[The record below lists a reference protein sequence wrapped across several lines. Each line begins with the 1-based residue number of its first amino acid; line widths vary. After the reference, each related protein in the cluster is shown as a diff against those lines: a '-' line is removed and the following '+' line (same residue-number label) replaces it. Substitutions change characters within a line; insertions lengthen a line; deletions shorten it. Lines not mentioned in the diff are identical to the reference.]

1 MTSLTLQT
9 PSGLTFDPHHFVS
22 RAAPTLAA
30 EAPTFSESVDN
41 AIRAALPELGDFGFL
56 EFREGERICCAAQAH
71 DDPPLQCE
79 LRKIAALREQD
90 GSTTFF
96 VLRGGAPDLQVNAN
110 DAGWDTEPTVSQDVH
125 RYGFPFRSL
134 ITVPMR
140 YRGDLI
146 GAITLFM
153 GRSGR
158 THTPQHLECAEELA
172 TIAAPFVVNSRLIEQ
187 HLKAR
192 EALQR
197 SEEFLRTA
205 TEAGELGLWE
215 WDIPGDLITCSKRL
229 LELHGLP
236 ADRPAGQ
243 SKDFIALIHP
253 DDIDE
258 VNARREAAFAGT
270 GDYIV
275 EFRPLRPDGR
285 VCWLCARAQ
294 VFRDSAGRPVRMVGA
309 TIDVT
314 RRMEMLERERSL
326 RAEAESARQRLE
338 LLAAASLRLSDS
350 LGSETTLS
358 AIADVVVPR
367 LADGCFIDLLGAEA
381 ESDRIFVRHAESART
396 GLGRAAAQLL
406 RSSPDKVGS
415 LAWCA
420 ATGRS
425 FRWSASS
432 ANEFSDVDD
441 PVMFAISETVGM
453 LAYCVVP
460 LVARGR
466 RIGAVAMVQAESGR
480 GFSDD
485 DASLIE
491 VLAQRA
497 AVALDN
503 SRLFAEAEE
512 ARLHAEQARKVAE
525 DASRAKDEFLAML
538 GHELR
543 NPLAPIVTSLRL
555 MELRGDAAFR
565 VERSVI
571 ERQVSNLSRL
581 VDDLLDVARI
591 TRGDVRLRRRRVS
604 LRDVLHRAIETV
616 TPLLENR
623 GHRLELD
630 LPDDSG
636 DRDELIVDADEDRL
650 VQVFANLMS
659 NAARYTPE
667 GGQISLLAD
676 AEGEDCRIVV
686 VDNGQGIS
694 PAMLPRIFELF
705 FQGAQGPDRAH
716 GGLGIGLALV
726 KNLVGLH
733 GGEVEA
739 YSEGLGRGSK
749 FVVKLPLST
758 LEPPLNPAACT
769 NVPISTPSR
778 RWRILLV
785 DDNRDALESMAAV
798 LELNGHAVRTASD
811 PVSAMAIAADFDAE
825 VAILDIGLP
834 VIDGYELGARLRA
847 AGSAC
852 RLFALTGYGLVEDRE
867 RSRASGFEQ
876 HFVKPIDPL
885 ALLGVLGR

>member
-1 MTSLTLQT
+1 MPVGTTL
-9 PSGLTFDPHHFVS
+9 DPHHFLS
-22 RAAPTLAA
+22 RAASALAA
-30 EAPTFSESVDN
+30 EAPTWADTVAN
-41 AIRAALPELGDFGFL
+41 AIRAALPQLGDFGFL
-56 EFREGERICCAAQAH
+56 EVRQGERISCAAQAH
-71 DDPPLQCE
+71 DDLPLQSD
-79 LRKIAALREQD
+79 LRTIAAAREQD
-90 GSTTFF
+90 GVTTFIA
-96 VLRGGAPDLQVNAN
+96 LRGGAADLQVHAT
-110 DAGWDTEPTVSQDVH
+110 DAGWDSELATRQGVH
-125 RYGFPFRSL
+125 RYGFAFRSF
-134 ITVPMR
+134 ITVPMHHL
-140 YRGDLI
+140 GDLI
-146 GAITLFM
+146 GAITLFI

-158 THTPQHLECAEELA
+158 THTPEHLARAQELA
-172 TIAAPFVVNSRLIEQ
+172 AIAAPIIANRRLVEQ

-205 TEAGELGLWE
+205 TEAGDLGLWE
-215 WDIPGDLITCSKRL
+215 WDIPNDRITCSKRL

-236 ADRPAGQ
+236 PDCPSGRSQ
-243 SKDFIALIHP
+243 DFIALVHP

-258 VNARREAAFAGT
+258 MNTRREAAFAGA

-285 VCWLCARAQ
+285 LCWLYARAQ
-294 VFRDSAGRPVRMVGA
+294 VFRDSAGMPVRMVGA
-309 TIDVT
+309 TIDITHRV
-314 RRMEMLERERSL
+314 EMLERERSV

-338 LLAAASLRLSDS
+338 LLAAASLRLSAS
-350 LGSETTLS
+350 LDSETTLS
-358 AIADVVVPR
+358 AVADVVVPR
-367 LADGCFIDLLGAEA
+367 LADGCIIDLLGAEG
-381 ESDRIFVRHAESART
+381 ETGRIFIRHVDAERTDLGGFAAR
-396 GLGRAAAQLL
+396 LL
-406 RSSPDKVGS
+406 RSFPETVGS

-420 ATGRS
+420 ATGHSYR
-425 FRWSASS
+425 RSASS
-432 ANEFSDVDD
+432 PDALSEVHD
-441 PVMFAISETVGM
+441 PVMFALSQITG
-453 LAYCVVP
+453 LRAYCVVP

-466 RIGAVAMVQAESGR
+466 RIGAMAMVQTESAR

-485 DASLIE
+485 DASLVE

-512 ARLHAEQARKVAE
+512 ARLHAEQARQAAE
-525 DASRAKDEFLAML
+525 AASRAKDEFLAML

-543 NPLAPIVTSLRL
+543 NPLAPIMTSLKL

-591 TRGDVRLRRRRVS
+591 TRGDVRLKRRRVS
-604 LRDVLHRAIETV
+604 LRDVLQRAIETA

-623 GHRLELD
+623 GHRLQLD
-630 LPDDSG
+630 LPDACG
-636 DRDELIVDADEDRL
+636 GRDELIVHADEDRL
-650 VQVFANLMS
+650 VQVFSNLLT

-667 GGQISLLAD
+667 GGHIRLLAES
-676 AEGEDCRIVV
+676 EGNDCRVEV

-694 PAMLPRIFELF
+694 SDLLPRIFELF

-733 GGEVEA
+733 GGTVEVF
-739 YSEGLGRGSK
+739 SEGLGSGSR
-749 FVVKLPLST
+749 FVVKLPLASSESSLDAQPST
-758 LEPPLNPAACT
+758 SMAVSKT
-769 NVPISTPSR
+769 SR
-778 RWRILLV
+778 SRRILLV

-798 LELNGHAVRTASD
+798 LELNGHAVRTATD
-811 PVSAMAIAADFDAE
+811 PVSAMAIAARFDAE

-834 VIDGYELGARLRA
+834 GIDGYELGARLRA
-847 AGSAC
+847 ARSAC

-867 RSRASGFEQ
+867 KSRSSGFEQ

-885 ALLGVLGR
+885 VLLDALGH